1 MKECK
6 IKSLDCIKMSYILT
20 LIHVVLAYRLKAI
33 SSQIQRHTPPVC
45 NVVALR
51 AGANIR
57 DVTVVCYDLYV
68 GALI

>member
-6 IKSLDCIKMSYILT
+6 IKSLDCIKMFYIVA
-20 LIHVVLAYRLKAI
+20 LIQVVLACRLKAI
-33 SSQIQRHTPPVC
+33 SSQIQRHTPPAC

-57 DVTVVCYDLYV
+57 DVTVVCYDLCV